1 MVLKE
6 VIFQNLLL
14 NKVEINEH
22 ECKSDKDDFPTVKGE
37 VNHEEDNA
45 ISNETEK
52 DGLGNLQKTKVC

>member
-1 MVLKE
+1 MVSKE
-6 VIFQNLLL
+6 LIFQNLLL
-14 NKVEINEH
+14 HTVEINEH

-52 DGLGNLQKTKVC
+52 DGLGNSPETAVC